1 METKNNIL
9 IRTFNNQVSHILI
22 LVLFPVLLA
31 VALPSAA
38 NAQFRQNTSRSLFS
52 DVKAYREG
60 DAVMILITEGMSANN
75 SSETGES
82 RSTSLSGSG
91 NISAGAGTNP
101 KIGADLS
108 TGNQFSGKG
117 SISRSESIQSKM
129 SARIVEVDSAGNLN
143 IEGKRTTKIN
153 GETQT
158 IVIKGYVRPVDI
170 LPNNSVY
177 SYSILDL
184 TLTIEG
190 DGTISK
196 TQEPG
201 LITKFL
207 RILF

>member
-1 METKNNIL
+1 
-9 IRTFNNQVSHILI
+9 
-22 LVLFPVLLA
+22 
-31 VALPSAA
+31 
-38 NAQFRQNTSRSLFS
+38 
-52 DVKAYREG
+52 
-60 DAVMILITEGMSANN
+60 
-75 SSETGES
+75 
-82 RSTSLSGSG
+82 
-91 NISAGAGTNP
+91 
-101 KIGADLS
+101 
-108 TGNQFSGKG
+108 
-117 SISRSESIQSKM
+117 M

-158 IVIKGYVRPVDI
+158 IIIKGFVRPVDI